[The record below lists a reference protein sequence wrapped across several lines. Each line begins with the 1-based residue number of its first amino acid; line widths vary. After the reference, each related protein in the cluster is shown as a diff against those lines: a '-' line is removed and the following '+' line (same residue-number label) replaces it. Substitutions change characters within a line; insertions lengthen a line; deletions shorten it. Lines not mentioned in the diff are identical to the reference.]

1 MSIPL
6 DAEPDRVRVSE
17 ERVAF
22 LSAAVESC
30 DDAVVSV
37 DNGGLVASWN
47 RNAERLFGYG
57 GGDVLGQPVT
67 SLFPEHQ
74 REHVSAL
81 LVRVLAGETLDHLPI
96 EGQRKDGMAV
106 EVALTVTPVFDATG
120 RALGVCCVATD
131 VTERQI
137 AQAALAASEARLR
150 RGEAL
155 AHVGGWVWDV
165 GSDSVQWSD
174 ELHAM
179 HGIDPSDFE
188 GTLEAHL
195 APIHVEDRAQ
205 VCSGM
210 ESAVA
215 GRRRF
220 VAEYRIVRSDG
231 GVRWMRAEAEAALS
245 SSGAVVGLQG
255 VYQEVTERHREA
267 EALQVAIERE
277 REAAEQRRV
286 TDRKAAN
293 ALRRAVELLV
303 EVAKEP
309 VPPALVRR
317 DEVRLGEEIERI
329 VALLGDRLAS
339 RRVTIDVSRGM
350 PVKVDRAVLT
360 RLLTAFLASACSF
373 SASTSPIMVSARR
386 EGDAV
391 VISVLDRGPGPPPDF
406 AGDLA
411 AADLIGENERARW
424 EAGSG
429 WSSRA
434 SLTFPAG

>member
-1 MSIPL
+1 VKES
-6 DAEPDRVRVSE
+6 DRIRVAE

-37 DNGGLVASWN
+37 DNDGFVASWN

-57 GGDVLGQPVT
+57 GGDVVGQPVT

-74 REHVSAL
+74 RDHVGAL
-81 LVRVLAGETLDHLPI
+81 LMRVREGEILDHLPI
-96 EGQRKDGMAV
+96 EAQRKDGMAV
-106 EVALTVTPVFDATG
+106 EVSLTVTPVFDATG
-120 RALGVCCVATD
+120 HALGVSCVATD
-131 VTERQI
+131 VTERQL
-137 AQAALAASEARLR
+137 AQAGLAASEARLR

-179 HGIDPSDFE
+179 HGLDPSEFD
-188 GTLEAHL
+188 GTMEAHL
-195 APIHVEDRAQ
+195 APIHVDDRAA
-205 VCSGM
+205 VRSGM
-210 ESAVA
+210 EGAVA
-215 GRRRF
+215 GGRRF

-255 VYQEVTERHREA
+255 VYKEVTERREA
-267 EALQVAIERE
+267 EAQQVAIERE
-277 REAAEQRRV
+277 REAAEERRV
-286 TDRKAAN
+286 ADRKAAN

-309 VPPALVRR
+309 VPAALVRR
-317 DEVRLGEEIERI
+317 DDVRLGEEIERI
-329 VALLGDRLAS
+329 VASLSDRLAS
-339 RRVTIDVSRGM
+339 RRVTIDVSRGV
-350 PVKVDRAVLT
+350 PVRVDRAVFA

-373 SASTSPIMVSARR
+373 SAPTSPIMISARR

-411 AADLIGENERARW
+411 VADLIGENERARW